1 MPVFQAPGARR
12 DQRQTL
18 PLVVS
23 ATAYIVFALGVAQ
36 ILLWS
41 VGAGWLEAVFPRIY
55 DMKFNTALTLVASG
69 TGLLCLL
76 TGRNTAALA
85 AGAFVLVIGA
95 LSLSQHLTG
104 VSLGIDQFFFQSQH
118 GHGQFPGRISPG
130 TSLALLLAGG
140 AIVLLARAPNTATF
154 LVAGELIGFAV
165 FALGAGGAVGYIL
178 GVEIAYNWGSI
189 SRMAPHTSF
198 ALMMVGTGILALSWY
213 RQETSIAQIPLW
225 IPAMLCFIVLLL
237 DVSTPRGV
245 ATAIAYIPLVF
256 CGLWFQRPHAPF
268 VFAAIA
274 TLLSIAA
281 VAAKAPSEV
290 PMWFVLANR
299 ALAIAAIWLVA
310 ALIYMRGK
318 SETAFRSS
326 DSKLQA
332 IVNHTV
338 DGLITIDAK
347 GTIDSFNP
355 ACERIFGYTAQE
367 VIGQNIKMLMPEP
380 YRAEHDGYLAHHIRT
395 GEARIIGTAG
405 RELTAQRKD
414 GTTFPIDLSIS
425 AFHLNDRRHFSG
437 IMRDITKRK
446 EAEKQMAL
454 LASIVESSGDAV
466 IGVSSTGRIITW
478 NAGAERLFGYTADEA
493 IGRDSKLLV
502 VPEQAE
508 RERQM
513 LTDAKAGNT
522 VQVEIPR
529 VNKAGKQLFVSL
541 TLSPVRDGQG
551 AVVGASMVARDI
563 TARKKA
569 EEELIRYTHAL
580 ERSNKDLDEFAYI
593 ASHDL
598 KEPLRGLS
606 NNATFLKEDYAAKLD
621 QDGVQRLDRMGFLTK
636 RLDQLISDLLYFSR
650 IGRQDLAVM
659 PTDINAV
666 VEDVRALMETTL
678 EERNA
683 KIVIPKPLP
692 AIVCDKPRT
701 TEVFRNLITNAVK
714 YNDAAEKIVEVGYLD
729 ILVTLKGLEREVFY
743 VKDNGIG
750 IHLDFHEDIF
760 RIFKRLNDEDDRS
773 KGTGAG
779 LTFVR
784 KIVER
789 HGGRVWVDSAPG
801 AGSTFYFTLKRAE
814 VHAAA

>member
-1 MPVFQAPGARR
+1 MPVSQPPGARS
-12 DQRQTL
+12 DQRQAL
-18 PLVVS
+18 PVV
-23 ATAYIVFALGVAQ
+23 ARAAAYIVFILGVAQ
-36 ILLWS
+36 ILFWS
-41 VGAGWLEAVFPRIY
+41 VGTGWLETVFPRVY

-69 TGLLCLL
+69 AGLFCLL
-76 TGRNTAALA
+76 SGRNNGALA
-85 AGAFVLVIGA
+85 AGTFVLAIGA

-104 VSLGIDQFFFQSQH
+104 VSLGIDQLFFQGQH

-130 TSLALLLAGG
+130 TSLALTLAGG
-140 AIVLLARAPNTATF
+140 AILLLARAPHTAPF

-198 ALMMVGTGILALSWY
+198 ALMTIGTGILALSWD
-213 RQETSIAQIPLW
+213 RQDTRVAQIPLW
-225 IPAMLCFIVLLL
+225 VPAMLCFLVLLL

-245 ATAIAYIPLVF
+245 ATSIAYIPLVF
-256 CGLWFQRPHAPF
+256 CGLWFQRPHATF

-281 VAAKAPSEV
+281 VAAKAPSDV
-290 PMWFVLANR
+290 PAWFVVANR

-318 SETAFRSS
+318 SETAFRTS
-326 DSKLQA
+326 DSKLRA

-355 ACERIFGYTAQE
+355 ACERIFGYTAEE
-367 VIGQNIKMLMPEP
+367 VIGQNIKILMPEP

-425 AFHLNDRRHFSG
+425 AFDLNDRRHFSG

-466 IGVSSTGRIITW
+466 IGVSLTGRMISW
-478 NAGAERLFGYTADEA
+478 NAGAQHLFGYTADEA
-493 IGRDSKLLV
+493 IGRDAKLLV
-502 VPEQAE
+502 PPKHAE
-508 RERQM
+508 RDRDM
-513 LTDAKAGNT
+513 LADTKTGNT
-522 VQVEIPR
+522 VQVEVPR
-529 VNKAGKQLFVSL
+529 LHKDGKQLYVSL
-541 TLSPVRDGQG
+541 TLSPVRDAHG

-569 EEELIRYTHAL
+569 EEDLVRHTQAL
-580 ERSNKDLDEFAYI
+580 ERSNKDLDDFAYI

-606 NNATFLKEDYAAKLD
+606 NNASFLREDYADKLD
-621 QDGVQRLDRMGFLTK
+621 ADGVQRLNRMNFLTR

-659 PTDINAV
+659 STDLNAV
-666 VEDVRALMETTL
+666 VEDIQALMETTL
-678 EERNA
+678 SERNA
-683 KIVIPKPLP
+683 KIAIPKRLP
-692 AIVCDKPRT
+692 TIVCDKPRT

-714 YNDAAEKIVEVGYLD
+714 YNTAAAKVVEVGHLD
-729 ILVTLKGLEREVFY
+729 ILVTLKGLERDVFY

-750 IHLDFHEDIF
+750 IHPDFHEDIF
-760 RIFKRLNDEDDRS
+760 RIFKRLNDEDEQE

-801 AGSTFYFTLKRAE
+801 AGSTFYFTMKKAQA
-814 VHAAA
+814 HAAA